1 MKRNY
6 FFKCERKIRKVL
18 FLVKEFNARLT
29 RLNVVLGIFFV
40 DIEKQFIQSAIIV
53 ILF

>member
-18 FLVKEFNARLT
+18 FFEKEFNDGLT

-40 DIEKQFIQSAIIV
+40 DFEKQFIKSKTIG